1 MKQAKFGSPNRLTT
15 KKADMNRDTLTTSD
29 ITQGKNNKGQ
39 INLLLSEILLLPR
52 AKALG

>member
-15 KKADMNRDTLTTSD
+15 KKPDFNRVALPTSD

-39 INLLLSEILLLPR
+39 INLVLTE
-52 AKALG
+52 